1 LHPLLLNN
9 SFACCSSTVV
19 SAALLRVMGGDV
31 AELPLVATSQDVQGL
46 VGLRIAL
53 LLNTKIPLV
62 WSCG

>member
-1 LHPLLLNN
+1 M
-9 SFACCSSTVV
+9 V

-53 LLNTKIPLV
+53 LLNTSYILLSRGLFIFRWLV
-62 WSCG
+62 FDLFR